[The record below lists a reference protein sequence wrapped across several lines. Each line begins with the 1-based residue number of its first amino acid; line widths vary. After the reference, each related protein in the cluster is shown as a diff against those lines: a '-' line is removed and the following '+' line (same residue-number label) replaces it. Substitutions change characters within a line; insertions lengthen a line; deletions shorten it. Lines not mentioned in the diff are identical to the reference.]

1 MSKQYNILIFG
12 ASYGSLLGAKLVLAG
27 HNVKLLCLPE
37 EADLINKEGSIVRL
51 PVRGRD
57 EPVELNSKNAPGNL
71 SAGGT
76 DEMNPSDYD
85 LIGLAMQEPQY
96 RSPGVKELLDKVAK
110 SGVPCMSIMNMPP
123 PPYLRRIPGLD
134 VDKLS
139 HCYTDA
145 SVWDSFNPDLVTLA
159 SPDAQAFRPPTEPIN
174 VLQVGLPTNFKVA
187 RFESDEHTQIL
198 HDLEAGIQAIRY
210 DVDGEKLE
218 LPVKLRVH
226 DGIFVPLAKWNM
238 LLTGNYRCI
247 QEGDEAR
254 AIKAAVHDDIEA
266 SKSVY
271 AYVVELCKSLGA
283 DEKDLVPFDKY
294 AKAALSLVNPS
305 SAARAIYAGAPNI
318 ERVDIL
324 VQSIGKMKGM
334 QNDSVDATVALVNKK
349 LETNRAAAK

>member
-1 MSKQYNILIFG
+1 MSKKYNILIFG

-37 EADLINKEGSIVRL
+37 EANLINSEGSVVRL

-57 EPVELNSKNAPGNL
+57 EPVELNSKNAPGTL

-76 DEMNPSDYD
+76 DEINPSDYD

-139 HCYTDA
+139 DCYTDA
-145 SVWDSFNPDLVTLA
+145 SVWDSFNPDLTTLA

-187 RFESDEHTQIL
+187 RFTSDAHTQIL
-198 HDLEAGIQAIRY
+198 RDLEDGIQAIRY
-210 DVDGEKLE
+210 DVGGEKLE

-247 QEGDEAR
+247 QEGDAR

-266 SKSVY
+266 SKAVY
-271 AYVVELCKSLGA
+271 AWVVKLCKSLGA

-294 AKAALSLVNPS
+294 ATAALSLVNPS

-318 ERVDIL
+318 ERVDKL
-324 VQSIGKMKGM
+324 VQSIAKMKGM
-334 QNDSVDATVALVNKK
+334 QNDSVDTTVALVNKR
-349 LETNRAAAK
+349 LEANRAAAK

>member
-1 MSKQYNILIFG
+1 MSKKYNILIFG

-27 HNVKLLCLPE
+27 HNVKLLCLPA
-37 EADLINKEGSIVRL
+37 EADLINKEGTRIRL
-51 PVRGRD
+51 PIRGRD
-57 EPVELNSKNAPGNL
+57 GVVELNSKDGPGTL

-76 DEMNPSDYD
+76 DDINPGDYD

-96 RSPGVKELLDKVAK
+96 RSPGVKELLDMVAK

-123 PPYLRRIPGLD
+123 PPYLKRIPGLD
-134 VDKLS
+134 VGKLG

-145 SVWDSFNPDLVTLA
+145 SVWDNFNPDLITLA
-159 SPDAQAFRPPTEPIN
+159 SPDAQAFRPPTEPVN

-187 RFESDEHTQIL
+187 RFTSDAHTQIL
-198 HDLEAGIQAIRY
+198 HDLEKSIQDIRF
-210 DVDGEKLE
+210 DVDGEKIE

-247 QEGDEAR
+247 QEGDAR

-266 SKSVY
+266 SKKVY
-271 AYVVELCKSLGA
+271 AWVVELCKSLGA
-283 DEKDLVPFDKY
+283 NEKDMVPFDKY
-294 AKAALSLVNPS
+294 ATAALSLVNPS

-318 ERVDIL
+318 ERVDML
-324 VQSIGKMKGM
+324 VQSIAKMKGV
-334 QNDSVDATVALVNKK
+334 QNDSVDTTVALVNKR
-349 LETNRAAAK
+349 LAANRAAAK